1 MNLAFHD
8 KIQCWRS
15 GVWIL
20 RNHQDVMCMYLIWY
34 QQNLFWNEFRCS
46 YFYQMRLS
54 FFVKL
59 FLLSVFDEHQTYF
72 VVVVASD
79 NHIYYLLFPNNIECK
94 DKFRTFDQK
103 FAQHEKEKNSFFLF
117 LVFFF
122 FARRPHL
129 LLKFRLLANICES
142 QGR

>member
-1 MNLAFHD
+1 
-8 KIQCWRS
+8 
-15 GVWIL
+15 
-20 RNHQDVMCMYLIWY
+20 
-34 QQNLFWNEFRCS
+34 
-46 YFYQMRLS
+46 MRLS
-54 FFVKL
+54 CFVKL

-103 FAQHEKEKNSFFLF
+103 FAQHEKEKNFFLSFFS
-117 LVFFF
+117 FF